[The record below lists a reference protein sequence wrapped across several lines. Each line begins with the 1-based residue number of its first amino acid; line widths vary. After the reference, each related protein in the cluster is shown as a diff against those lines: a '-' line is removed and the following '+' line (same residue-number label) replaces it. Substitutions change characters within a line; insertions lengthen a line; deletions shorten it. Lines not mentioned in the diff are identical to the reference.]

1 VSEVG
6 EGSGSVR
13 RKKWLPMTVFTG
25 VKMQDR
31 SGLVKGVES
40 GIDQAD

>member
-1 VSEVG
+1 VKWEKERVW
-6 EGSGSVR
+6 R
-13 RKKWLPMTVFTG
+13 RKKWLPATVFTG
-25 VKMQDR
+25 VKTQDR

>member
-1 VSEVG
+1 VKWEKEAGLEEEEVVYDDGVYWG
-6 EGSGSVR
+6 EI
-13 RKKWLPMTVFTG
+13 
-25 VKMQDR
+25 QDR